1 MSKYTKPKVSF
12 ISLNANAAAA
22 SSCSS
27 STADAEMVKEI
38 LISMGYN
45 LDYAFGMYEGCIE
58 PVTFED
64 YCKFSSSIQVF
75 FS

>member
-1 MSKYTKPKVSF
+1 MSKYTKPTISL
-12 ISLNANAAAA
+12 ISLNATSAVA

-27 STADAEMVKEI
+27 STTDAEMIKDI
-38 LISMGYN
+38 LISMG
-45 LDYAFGMYEGCIE
+45 LDPSKAFSSYEPCSE
-58 PVTFED
+58 PFDFEG